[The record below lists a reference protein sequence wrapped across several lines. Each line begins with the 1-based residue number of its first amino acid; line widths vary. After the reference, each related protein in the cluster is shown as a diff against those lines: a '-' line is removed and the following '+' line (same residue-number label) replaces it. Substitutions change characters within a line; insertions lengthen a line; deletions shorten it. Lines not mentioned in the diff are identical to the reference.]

1 MSFIHNYTQKQRI
14 DVKVVS
20 NCDDYIQNEDE
31 YMKCSNKISKKN
43 EIALKRYKT
52 SGNYLSKEIS

>member
-31 YMKCSNKISKKN
+31 YMKCSNTI
-43 EIALKRYKT
+43 LK
-52 SGNYLSKEIS
+52 

>member
-1 MSFIHNYTQKQRI
+1 MTSTIIFVIMSFIHNHTQKLRI

-31 YMKCSNKISKKN
+31 YMKCSNKI
-43 EIALKRYKT
+43 LKWNRP
-52 SGNYLSKEIS
+52 